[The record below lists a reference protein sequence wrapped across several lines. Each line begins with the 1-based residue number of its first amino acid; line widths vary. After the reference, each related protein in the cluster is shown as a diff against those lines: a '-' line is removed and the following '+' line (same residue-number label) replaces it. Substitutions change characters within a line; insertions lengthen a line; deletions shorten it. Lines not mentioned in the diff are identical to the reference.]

1 MSSQPW
7 SIQPAIDA
15 LATDDFFLVVDV
27 SLTQANRTVT
37 GTQLLD
43 FIEDAL
49 NSLNNDLDM
58 NSNEITNFDHIRGI
72 DATTAINIK
81 NNTNEPILNLVTS
94 GDPVNYI
101 EFISGNASIGP
112 TIKTLGANS
121 NVDLRF
127 NAKGAGEIKILED
140 MTATNNLIV
149 QKRLKLTTPLA
160 IPSDTALILSQGNV
174 FEISGVNSIEEMDTT
189 DWQIGSIVVL
199 HLSDAS
205 TVLDNQAGG
214 GSFLPFQIDGNLTG
228 PAVLTVY
235 LKSDAWHEISRT
247 IL

>member
-72 DATTAINIK
+72 DASTAINIK

-94 GDPVNYI
+94 SDPVNYI

-127 NAKGAGEIKILED
+127 NAKGAGEIKIQQD

-149 QKRLKLTTPLA
+149 QKRLKLVLGNEASTNDL
-160 IPSDTALILSQGNV
+160 DLDEENV
-174 FEISGVNSIEEMDTT
+174 FEISGTT
-189 DWQIGSIVVL
+189 NILRMSTVDWQIGSIVVL
-199 HLSDAS
+199 HLIDTSS
-205 TVLDNQAGG
+205 VLDAQGGAGE
-214 GSFLPFQIDGNLTG
+214 FEIDGDLNG
-228 PAVLTVY
+228 PAVLTVF
-235 LKSDAWHEISRT
+235 LKSDEWHEISRT

>member
-101 EFISGNASIGP
+101 EFISGNDSIGP

-127 NAKGAGEIKILED
+127 NTKGAGEIKIIED

-149 QKRLKLTTPLA
+149 QKRLKLTTPA
-160 IPSDTALILSQGNV
+160 TIPSVTALTLSQGNV
-174 FEISGVNSIEEMDTT
+174 FEISGVNLIQEMDTT

-199 HLSDAS
+199 HLIDTSS
-205 TVLDNQAGG
+205 VLDAQGGAGE
-214 GSFLPFQIDGNLTG
+214 FEIDGDLNG
-228 PAVLTVY
+228 PAVLTVF
-235 LKSDAWHEISRT
+235 LKSDEWHEISRT